1 MDFLISPAMAQGAAA
16 PAGGSFLSLLPLVGM
31 LVLFYFLLIRPQ
43 QKRAKEH
50 RDMVESIA
58 VGAEVVTS
66 GGVLGK
72 ITKVGD
78 QFFTVEVSDG
88 VAIRVQK
95 HAVGAVMPKGTVK
108 GA

>member
-1 MDFLISPAMAQGAAA
+1 MDFLISPALAQGAEA
-16 PAGGSFLSLLPLVGM
+16 PAGSVFGTLLFPILLIVI
-31 LVLFYFLLIRPQ
+31 FYFLIIRPQ

-50 RDMVESIA
+50 RDMVESVA

-72 ITKVGD
+72 VTKVGD
-78 QFFTVEVSDG
+78 QFFTVEVADG